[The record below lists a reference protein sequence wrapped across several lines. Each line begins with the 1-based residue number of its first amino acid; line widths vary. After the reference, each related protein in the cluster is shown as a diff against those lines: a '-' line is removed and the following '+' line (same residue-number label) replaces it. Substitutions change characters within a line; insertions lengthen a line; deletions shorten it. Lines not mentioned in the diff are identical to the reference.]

1 MTVPNS
7 RKSAQRNPVM
17 MKIIQMK
24 LCANLLLIEKGILEG
39 ESLIS
44 SEKLKAV
51 FNTYDPVSLIL
62 AL

>member
-1 MTVPNS
+1 
-7 RKSAQRNPVM
+7 M